1 MGGGLH
7 WPVSLPQHV
16 VLGHVCLQGGL
27 HWPVGLPS
35 TCCSWDM
42 FVSRGVS
49 TGQWV
54 FLNMFVA
61 GTCLQDELRCQVLHR
76 AEGTAAWCRWHSDVP
91 GTASQQDNLIF
102 WAEDV
107 VVIVLRLGFLVVLFK
122 VFFSEKLRQGSDCC
136 LVIPGFHSSSAL
148 SFPGMPHWEG
158 THWR

>member
-1 MGGGLH
+1 MGGDH

-27 HWPVGLPS
+27 HWPVGLPQH
-35 TCCSWDM
+35 
-42 FVSRGVS
+42 V
-49 TGQWV
+49 
-54 FLNMFVA
+54 VA

-107 VVIVLRLGFLVVLFK
+107 VVIVLRLGYLVVLFK